1 MLDWLWIIVCLIAIL
16 VEVITRGNLV
26 SIWFA
31 VGAAGAMLIQL
42 LGGDIVRQTVFFIG
56 LSVLAMLAIRP
67 LAAKHVARN
76 SVSILAKL
84 MIGKQGVMER
94 GSDARVAGELN
105 LNGVSYSAIGKDKQ
119 PIPSGAKVEVVAYEN
134 YTFIVRKVE

>member
-1 MLDWLWIIVCLIAIL
+1 MLDWLWIIVCLVAIL

-42 LGGDIVRQTVFFIG
+42 LGGDIIRQTVFFIG

-67 LAAKHVARN
+67 LAAKHVNRGAV
-76 SVSILAKL
+76 SVLAKL
-84 MIGKQGVMER
+84 MIGKQGIMVR
-94 GSDARVAGELN
+94 GSDATVAGELN
-105 LNGVSYSAIGKDKQ
+105 LNGVNYSAIGLNRQSIAVGD
-119 PIPSGAKVEVVAYEN
+119 KVEVVAYEN